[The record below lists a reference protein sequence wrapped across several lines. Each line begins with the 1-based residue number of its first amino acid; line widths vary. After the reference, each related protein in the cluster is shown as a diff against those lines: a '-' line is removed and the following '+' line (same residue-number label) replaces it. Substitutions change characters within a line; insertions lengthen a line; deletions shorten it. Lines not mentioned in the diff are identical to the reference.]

1 VATGP
6 VVLPPLSKGLVAGK
20 IRDRSSL
27 EVPWEIFVEPVGIG
41 RPGAYVTRAASRGY
55 TREEADGLSDLGE
68 RSESKSGSCGV
79 KSEEVN
85 ANAARYCIFKIPNP
99 SRQHVEIG
107 KHVKLGTAE
116 PILPC
121 APRVTRF
128 DSRKI
133 EAGKT

>member
-1 VATGP
+1 
-6 VVLPPLSKGLVAGK
+6 
-20 IRDRSSL
+20 
-27 EVPWEIFVEPVGIG
+27 
-41 RPGAYVTRAASRGY
+41 VTRVASRVY
-55 TREEADGLSDLGE
+55 TREAADGLSDLGE

-79 KSEEVN
+79 KSEDVN
-85 ANAARYCIFKIPNP
+85 ANGVSRVGKELSLLTSKSNAARYCVLKILNP

-116 PILPC
+116 AILPC
-121 APRVTRF
+121 APRVTGF